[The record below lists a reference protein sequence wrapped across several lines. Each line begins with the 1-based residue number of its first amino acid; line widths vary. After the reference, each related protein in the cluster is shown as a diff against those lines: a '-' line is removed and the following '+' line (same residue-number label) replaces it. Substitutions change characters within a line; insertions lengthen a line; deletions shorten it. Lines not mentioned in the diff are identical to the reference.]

1 MPDRHDMKYE
11 DIRDSMQQDENMS
24 KSINVELKRQI
35 NTLEADR
42 LKELSIY
49 ESEVKELED
58 NIQRYNLHILSN
70 KQASRMYKNHIEY
83 LRETGFCN
91 SIRPTCNAYI

>member
-1 MPDRHDMKYE
+1 MKDE

-58 NIQRYNLHILSN
+58 NIQRYNLHILSK
-70 KQASRMYKNHIEY
+70 KQASRMYKNHIES
-83 LRETGFCN
+83 LRETGVCN